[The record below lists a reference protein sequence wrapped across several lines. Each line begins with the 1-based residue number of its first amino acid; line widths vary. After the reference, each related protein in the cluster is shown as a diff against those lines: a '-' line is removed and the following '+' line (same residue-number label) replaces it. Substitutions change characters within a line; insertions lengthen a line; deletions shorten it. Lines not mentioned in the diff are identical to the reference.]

1 MLPGPFIAQKQLV
14 LLRKV
19 FSSPTTWLCPG
30 SRYRD
35 AYDDTPLW
43 SAWFHNFPV
52 GVFHLCVFKWFSID
66 RSSHSLFYKL
76 ISRMCSIWF
85 SFCKMKRSILGS
97 EKNWTEVS
105 LLCVTSGYSVRV
117 LGFNLELQNNFVS
130 EKASESLPAGTLHWV
145 CIRKPSFCCWLDSL
159 LWCRNHLLMTLS
171 HIRNFSTVN
180 RTLKGTMAHC
190 FSLISWPSSVFEKKK
205 KKDWIG
211 PSLLLVWQYQILRY

>member
-14 LLRKV
+14 LLCKV

-52 GVFHLCVFKWFSID
+52 GVFHLCVCKWFSID

-85 SFCKMKRSILGS
+85 SFRKMKRSILGS

-105 LLCVTSGYSVRV
+105 LLCVISGYSVR
-117 LGFNLELQNNFVS
+117 
-130 EKASESLPAGTLHWV
+130 GTGILFGIAKQFCVWKS
-145 CIRKPSFCCWLDSL
+145 IRVPPCW
-159 LWCRNHLLMTLS
+159 N
-171 HIRNFSTVN
+171 
-180 RTLKGTMAHC
+180 
-190 FSLISWPSSVFEKKK
+190 
-205 KKDWIG
+205 
-211 PSLLLVWQYQILRY
+211 PSLSLYKKAIFLLLPWLFTVVQEPFTHDPESHYKLLCC